1 MILQK
6 GKEEKDHEPNWV
18 SHKCIF
24 THTSCLRK
32 KDIWMLKILTH
43 PGRDFSNFVMI
54 PPNHEWHHDFD
65 IMPNC
70 NIGEGDLNDSITL
83 VEALS
88 ET

>member
-1 MILQK
+1 
-6 GKEEKDHEPNWV
+6 
-18 SHKCIF
+18 
-24 THTSCLRK
+24 
-32 KDIWMLKILTH
+32 MLKILTH